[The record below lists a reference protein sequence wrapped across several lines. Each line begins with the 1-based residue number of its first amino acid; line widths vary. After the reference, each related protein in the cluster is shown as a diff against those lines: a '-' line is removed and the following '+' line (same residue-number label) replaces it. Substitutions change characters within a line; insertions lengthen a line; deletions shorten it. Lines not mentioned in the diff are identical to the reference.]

1 MTTLDS
7 DFAFGKMFRK
17 ATAAD
22 FGLRQEHDAF
32 ADTDADGSK
41 ARGGMAALS
50 IFAGLGIMSA
60 VIFTTGYLALLSD
73 TPAIWIHRLM
83 ALTVAQSILIS
94 AVAMKLLPLIERR
107 RLSVRIITDA
117 RANRV
122 PPLLDQSA
130 RTNEAAAI
138 AATASRAG
146 CRRQIG
152 RTRVSAARRR
162 GDRDRYAR
170 RTAAFRVARSRQRIR
185 RRLTATQPVSAKSS
199 KSPAP
204 HCCASDVSLLMP
216 LRRSL
221 TSASLTDLKA
231 SETSIF
237 HSGFASFEIPTR

>member
-22 FGLRQEHDAF
+22 FGLRQEHDAY

-41 ARGGMAALS
+41 ARGGAAALS

-73 TPAIWIHRLM
+73 TPAIWIYRLM

-117 RANRV
+117 RAERAALV
-122 PPLLDQSA
+122 DQSA
-130 RTNEAAAI
+130 PAQDAAPTPPPLSPPQPVIGGKLAGREFLAHPDGTIEIDTLVGRRRFASIAAAKEFVG
-138 AATASRAG
+138 A
-146 CRRQIG
+146 
-152 RTRVSAARRR
+152 
-162 GDRDRYAR
+162 
-170 RTAAFRVARSRQRIR
+170 
-185 RRLTATQPVSAKSS
+185 
-199 KSPAP
+199 
-204 HCCASDVSLLMP
+204 
-216 LRRSL
+216 
-221 TSASLTDLKA
+221 
-231 SETSIF
+231 
-237 HSGFASFEIPTR
+237 

>member
-1 MTTLDS
+1 MTALDS

-22 FGLRQEHDAF
+22 FGLRQEHDAY
-32 ADTDADGSK
+32 AGTDADGSK

-117 RANRV
+117 RADRV

-130 RTNEAAAI
+130 RTNEAAA
-138 AATASRAG
+138 TPPPLPEPVVGGKLAG
-146 CRRQIG
+146 REFLQHADGAIEIDTLVGRR
-152 RTRVSAARRR
+152 RFTSLAAAREFV
-162 GDRDRYAR
+162 G
-170 RTAAFRVARSRQRIR
+170 
-185 RRLTATQPVSAKSS
+185 
-199 KSPAP
+199 
-204 HCCASDVSLLMP
+204 
-216 LRRSL
+216 
-221 TSASLTDLKA
+221 
-231 SETSIF
+231 
-237 HSGFASFEIPTR
+237 G

>member
-122 PPLLDQSA
+122 PPLLDQSS
-130 RTNEAAAI
+130 RTNEAAATRHRYPSRLSAANWQGASFCSTPTGRSRSIRSSGGGVSRHSLPPENSSAADGNSAGQCKIFEI
-138 AATASRAG
+138 AGAALLR
-146 CRRQIG
+146 IG
-152 RTRVSAARRR
+152 RLALDAAQTLADV
-162 GDRDRYAR
+162 GKLDRSQGLRDIDLP
-170 RTAAFRVARSRQRIR
+170 FRLGEFR
-185 RRLTATQPVSAKSS
+185 
-199 KSPAP
+199 
-204 HCCASDVSLLMP
+204 D
-216 LRRSL
+216 
-221 TSASLTDLKA
+221 TD
-231 SETSIF
+231 
-237 HSGFASFEIPTR
+237 

>member
-22 FGLRQEHDAF
+22 FGLRQEQDAF

-122 PPLLDQSA
+122 PPSSTRSRVGSKSELANMAWTKSSVCSA
-130 RTNEAAAI
+130 RRLSRASLPSRSI
-138 AATASRAG
+138 AAKARRISCARAG
-146 CRRQIG
+146 SG
-152 RTRVSAARRR
+152 EPWASKLAR
-162 GDRDRYAR
+162 
-170 RTAAFRVARSRQRIR
+170 
-185 RRLTATQPVSAKSS
+185 P
-199 KSPAP
+199 
-204 HCCASDVSLLMP
+204 
-216 LRRSL
+216 
-221 TSASLTDLKA
+221 
-231 SETSIF
+231 
-237 HSGFASFEIPTR
+237 

>member
-22 FGLRQEHDAF
+22 FGLRQEQDAF

-117 RANRV
+117 RAERAA
-122 PPLLDQSA
+122 LLDPPVPTQE
-130 RTNEAAAI
+130 T
-138 AATASRAG
+138 AATAAPLAPPMPVVGGRLAG
-146 CRRQIG
+146 REFLEHADGTIEIDTLVG
-152 RTRVSAARRR
+152 RRR
-162 GDRDRYAR
+162 
-170 RTAAFRVARSRQRIR
+170 
-185 RRLTATQPVSAKSS
+185 
-199 KSPAP
+199 
-204 HCCASDVSLLMP
+204 
-216 LRRSL
+216 
-221 TSASLTDLKA
+221 
-231 SETSIF
+231 
-237 HSGFASFEIPTR
+237 FASIASAREFVGS